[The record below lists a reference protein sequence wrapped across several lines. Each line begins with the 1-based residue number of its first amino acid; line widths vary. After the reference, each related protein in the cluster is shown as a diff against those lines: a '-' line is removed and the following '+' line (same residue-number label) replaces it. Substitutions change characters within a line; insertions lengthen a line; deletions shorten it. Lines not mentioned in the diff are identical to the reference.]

1 MMKRTTSRERITGP
15 AGRGDTPAGSLD
27 RCISGFFR
35 DTVRLSLSQPARAR
49 FFAKTALYQRR
60 AAARRKDWEARGVH
74 VPPLM
79 ILSVT
84 RQCNLRCTGC
94 FVQAQAAK
102 AGSTD
107 GHLTEG
113 DLHRL
118 LGEARDLGVSV
129 VALAGGEPLTRPEI
143 LDVAGSYPEILF
155 VLVTNGSLI
164 DGSILDRL
172 ERQRNIIPVVS
183 LEGFEKETD
192 DRRGGGVYRHASRAM
207 EQMEARGIFFGTS
220 IMVTRA
226 NFALTTSRVFVRSL
240 VKRGSRLF
248 FYVDYV
254 PIQPGTEHLVP
265 SETQRGSEALTMDLF
280 RAEFP
285 GIFLAASASEQ
296 SFGRCLAAGKGFIH
310 VSPEGALEP
319 CPFAPYS
326 DVNIRN
332 MSLVEALG
340 SDLMRKIRDS
350 DEHLSESDGGCAL
363 WNKREWVESLRS
375 VEDGRHTPEPSE
387 RRAA

>member
-1 MMKRTTSRERITGP
+1 MKRTTSIERNTGLP
-15 AGRGDTPAGSLD
+15 GRGAAPARSLD
-27 RCISGFFR
+27 RSISGFFH
-35 DTVRLSLSQPARAR
+35 DTVRLSLGHPARAR
-49 FFAKTALYQRR
+49 FFAKTALHQRR
-60 AAARRKDWEARGVH
+60 AAARRKDWEARGVR

-79 ILSVT
+79 IVSVT
-84 RQCNLRCTGC
+84 RQCNLRCAGC

-102 AGSTD
+102 TGSTA
-107 GHLTEG
+107 GPLTEG
-113 DLHRL
+113 DLRRMF
-118 LGEARDLGVSV
+118 GEARDLGVSV

-143 LDVAGSYPEILF
+143 LDVAGEHPEILF
-155 VLVTNGSLI
+155 VLVTNGSLV
-164 DGSILDRL
+164 DGPILDRL
-172 ERQRNIIPVVS
+172 ERRRNIIPVIS

-192 DRRGGGVYRHASRAM
+192 DRRGGGAYRHALRAM
-207 EQMEARGIFFGTS
+207 EQMESRGMFFGTS

-240 VKRGSRLF
+240 VERGSRLF

-254 PIQPGTEHLVP
+254 PIQPGTDHLVP
-265 SETQRGSEALTMDLF
+265 SATQRGSEALTMDLF
-280 RAEFP
+280 REEFP

-296 SFGRCLAAGKGFIH
+296 AFGECLAAGKAFIH

-326 DVNIRN
+326 DVNVRDTA
-332 MSLVEALG
+332 LVEALR

-350 DEHLSESDGGCAL
+350 EEHLSESDGGCAL
-363 WNKREWVESLRS
+363 WNKRAWVESLGS
-375 VEDGRHTPEPSE
+375 AEDGRRTPEPSE